1 MIRRIIYIAT
11 TEGTYSRIPL
21 HTKRPPSFHPLKRFF
36 LNPFNPFQPIDNRLL
51 IKNKLSM
58 LPRSLSELL
67 KAEPENSSCQ
77 FMLVQRLWTKLLL
90 TTLSGQF
97 GFDRKM
103 IWLSKNNVYF
113 RNLDLYDVEKTVKE
127 VVRQM
132 EANPIISF
140 PAECDF
146 TLLNGFIREV
156 AKGTVIIPFPRF
168 QRQVQSV
175 LFNNVSF
182 KVWTQ
187 KTMDQNALDFR
198 ISSNFCLLWLF

>member
-1 MIRRIIYIAT
+1 
-11 TEGTYSRIPL
+11 
-21 HTKRPPSFHPLKRFF
+21 
-36 LNPFNPFQPIDNRLL
+36 
-51 IKNKLSM
+51 M

-156 AKGTVIIPFPRF
+156 AKGTVYHPFSSVSETGSKWTVQKRI
-168 QRQVQSV
+168 RQGLNATKQWIKMPSTFAYHPIFVFCDCS
-175 LFNNVSF
+175 
-182 KVWTQ
+182 
-187 KTMDQNALDFR
+187 KT
-198 ISSNFCLLWLF
+198 I

>member
-11 TEGTYSRIPL
+11 TEGTYSIILL
-21 HTKRPPSFHPLKRFF
+21 HTKRPVLILWNVSFGFD
-36 LNPFNPFQPIDNRLL
+36 PFNPFQPIDNRLL

-156 AKGTVIIPFPRF
+156 AKGTVYHPFSSVSETGSKCT
-168 QRQVQSV
+168 VQ
-175 LFNNVSF
+175 
-182 KVWTQ
+182 
-187 KTMDQNALDFR
+187 
-198 ISSNFCLLWLF
+198 